1 MVSELLQVLSRPP
14 PPGDLRGCQQ
24 PLARTRRGPSRG
36 FLAER
41 CRHAPRR
48 RSPVL
53 RRRPRNCLAH
63 GKQRPAAAGTGRP
76 RHPRRAAMKID
87 TETTSRTC
95 GSRTRVRLPSPGT
108 STAPGQAAGKMKWSR
123 RNTPGRSTGLRRSQD
138 GPGGGIPHPG
148 TDRSAARPFGRSSSV
163 ARCSRRTS
171 PGSGHREDDPPFSCR
186 RHQPFSS
193 QPPNPD
199 RLRCP
204 RKRREFTTSSTIPTP
219 PARSS
224 GPSRPAS
231 SR

>member
-87 TETTSRTC
+87 TGPASATPIEDARLTNGREMAEP
-95 GSRTRVRLPSPGT
+95 RNFNRVGRRQGRRHGGVGTHPVGRLALGRFQDSLGGGIPSPGT
-108 STAPGQAAGKMKWSR
+108 VSF
-123 RNTPGRSTGLRRSQD
+123 N
-138 GPGGGIPHPG
+138 
-148 TDRSAARPFGRSSSV
+148 
-163 ARCSRRTS
+163 
-171 PGSGHREDDPPFSCR
+171 
-186 RHQPFSS
+186 
-193 QPPNPD
+193 
-199 RLRCP
+199 
-204 RKRREFTTSSTIPTP
+204 
-219 PARSS
+219 
-224 GPSRPAS
+224 
-231 SR
+231 